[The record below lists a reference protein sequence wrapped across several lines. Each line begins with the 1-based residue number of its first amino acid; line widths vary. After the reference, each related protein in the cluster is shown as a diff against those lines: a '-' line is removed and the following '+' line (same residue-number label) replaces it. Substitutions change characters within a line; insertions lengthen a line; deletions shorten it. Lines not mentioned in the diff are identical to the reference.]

1 MKKTQEFKSQ
11 QRVAEE
17 RSVLLD
23 SAKTVLLCTQEKE
36 PCTWGRCP
44 RMYRIHL
51 QVNITALL
59 PPGCV
64 AESEPKKIKSP
75 CLKSSSPSI

>member
-36 PCTWGRCP
+36 PCTWGRLP
-44 RMYRIHL
+44 EDVPDPPAGQHHSI
-51 QVNITALL
+51 VTAWMC
-59 PPGCV
+59 GRV
-64 AESEPKKIKSP
+64 
-75 CLKSSSPSI
+75 